1 MPISVKRL
9 FDIPYY
15 QLETNPQE
23 VAFASKSYMHD
34 TWNEISTQ
42 QYVDHIN
49 IISRGLL
56 RLGVKPGDKIA
67 LISNNRHEW
76 NMMDMGIMQIGA
88 IGVPVYPT
96 ISQDD
101 YKYIFNHAE
110 IKYCFVSCEEI
121 YLKVKAIRSDVD
133 TLQEIFSFNL
143 IPDAVNWKS
152 LLRLGSDD
160 SNQNEVEELM
170 SKIDNKD
177 LATIIYT
184 SGTTGQPKGVML
196 SHNNLLS
203 NAISASKHIP
213 HEVIG
218 TKALSFLPV
227 CHVFERMV
235 LYMYQYIGVSIYFA
249 ESIDLISANLQEVK
263 PQVMTAVPRL
273 LEKVYDKIYAKGADL
288 TGFKKRLFFWA
299 IDLGLE
305 FEPYGAKGAWYEF
318 KLSIARKLIF
328 SKWQE
333 ALGGNLELIITGS
346 APLQQRLQKIFTAA
360 GILVTEGYGLSET
373 SPVTNV
379 NEWANKGWKVGTV
392 GRTLDDVEIKIA
404 DDGEILV
411 KGPNVMIGYY
421 KDPEKTKQS
430 INSEGYFHTGDI
442 GEVDSDGFLKIT
454 DRKKEMFKTSGG
466 KYVAPAVLENA
477 FKESR
482 FIEQIMVIGEGEKMP
497 AALVQ
502 IDFAFIREWCKRKKI
517 KPCTNDE
524 AIIENPD
531 VIARIKQEIAEQNQN
546 FGRWEMIKKFEI
558 VPDVW
563 SINDGQLTPT
573 MKLKRKVIKQMYK
586 DLFDKIY
593 DRV

>member
-1 MPISVKRL
+1 MSVSVTRL
-9 FDIPYY
+9 FDIPYH
-15 QLETNPQE
+15 QLENYPQE
-23 VAFASKSYMHD
+23 VAFASKSYMHG
-34 TWNEISTQ
+34 TWDSFSTE
-42 QYVDHIN
+42 QYVNHIN
-49 IISRGLL
+49 IVSRGLL

-96 ISQDD
+96 ISHDD
-101 YKYIFNHAE
+101 YKFIFNHSE

-121 YLKVKAIRSDVD
+121 FLKVKAIRNEVP
-133 TLQEIFSFNL
+133 TLQEVFSFNL
-143 IPDAVNWKS
+143 IPEAVNWKS
-152 LLRLGSDD
+152 LLRLGSDE
-160 SNQNEVEELM
+160 SNQNEVEKLKEVIK
-170 SKIDNKD
+170 SDD

-184 SGTTGQPKGVML
+184 SGTTGRPKGVML

-203 NAISASKHIP
+203 NAIASSKRLPKSIH
-213 HEVIG
+213 G
-218 TKALSFLPV
+218 KKALSFLPV

-235 LYMYQYIGVSIYFA
+235 LYMYQYIGVSIYYA
-249 ESIDLISANLQEVK
+249 ESIDMISKNLQEVR
-263 PQVMTAVPRL
+263 PQVMSAVPRL
-273 LEKVYDKIYAKGADL
+273 LEKVYDKIYAKGSDL
-288 TGFKKRLFFWA
+288 TGLKKNLFFWA
-299 IDLGLE
+299 IDLGME
-305 FEPYGAKGAWYEF
+305 FEPYGAKGAMYEF

-333 ALGGNLELIITGS
+333 ALGGNLELIISGS
-346 APLQQRLQKIFTAA
+346 APLQQRLQKVFTAA
-360 GILVTEGYGLSET
+360 GIIVAEGYGLSET

-379 NEWANKGWKVGTV
+379 NEWDNQGWKAGTV
-392 GRTLDDVEIKIA
+392 GRALDGVDVKIA
-404 DDGEILV
+404 DDGEILI
-411 KGPNVMIGYY
+411 KGPNVMLGYF
-421 KDPEKTKQS
+421 KDEEKTKEV
-430 INSEGYFHTGDI
+430 INSEGFFHTGDI
-442 GEVDSDGFLKIT
+442 GEIDDDGFLKIT

-466 KYVAPAVLENA
+466 KYIAPAVLENA

-502 IDFAFIREWCKRKKI
+502 LDFVFVREWCKRKKI
-517 KPCTNDE
+517 QCTNDE
-524 AIIENPD
+524 M
-531 VIARIKQEIAEQNQN
+531 VITNSLVVDRIQQEINDQNKN
-546 FGRWEMIKKFEI
+546 FGKWEMIKKFEI

-563 SINDGQLTPT
+563 SITDGQLTPT